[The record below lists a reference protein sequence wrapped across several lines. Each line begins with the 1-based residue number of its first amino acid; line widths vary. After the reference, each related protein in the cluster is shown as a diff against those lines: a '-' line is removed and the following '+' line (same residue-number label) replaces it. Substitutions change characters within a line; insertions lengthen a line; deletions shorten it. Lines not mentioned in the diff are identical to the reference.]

1 VDRFNSQLWEVYMN
15 KPKSWL
21 DVDNANLKHFVGGFA
36 QSELI
41 PSFVQNTRFGTIS
54 INRFGMRDREYE
66 QTPAPG
72 TFRAA
77 VLGTSSVMGWGVG
90 DGETFEALIEER
102 LNREWAGTGFARYEL
117 LNMGVPGHQPPQQL
131 VVMDRALTFSPDAI
145 LFIATGRELSRAV
158 AYLGEVV
165 HRGIDI
171 PYEGLAAVVARAGIT
186 PGMDETVA
194 RQRLELLG
202 YVYEHI
208 VRQARARGAAPVLVF
223 LPQAREGGWQE
234 ETPEILAVA
243 REAGF
248 AVIDLSDVYEGHDI
262 ETVRLAPWDDH
273 PNAHAHRLIAERLF
287 AALAARR
294 DEIFRPVRP

>member
-1 VDRFNSQLWEVYMN
+1 MAIDGRIASAG
-15 KPKSWL
+15 
-21 DVDNANLKHFVGGFA
+21 D
-36 QSELI
+36 
-41 PSFVQNTRFGTIS
+41 
-54 INRFGMRDREYE
+54 
-66 QTPAPG
+66 
-72 TFRAA
+72 RAA
-77 VLGTSSVMGWGVG
+77 AVTIDPQPVAVPPDSRPLRKVRSSIPAAVRIIP
-90 DGETFEALIEER
+90 EIQR
-102 LNREWAGTGFARYEL
+102 HARKRARTYEL
-117 LNMGVPGHQPPQQL
+117 ADLLDDCAPLLVPGFHSGAEMAALKSAGRRRQLAIAGEEGGRKICPAADVAPPD
-131 VVMDRALTFSPDAI
+131 VRASH
-145 LFIATGRELSRAV
+145 GR
-158 AYLGEVV
+158 
-165 HRGIDI
+165 
-171 PYEGLAAVVARAGIT
+171 
-186 PGMDETVA
+186 
-194 RQRLELLG
+194 ELLG